1 MKLWQIMYVRK
12 HITKKTLQFLLVV
25 MLFFIA
31 NNICGQ
37 TVSINWNVPLKT
49 ISKNH
54 WSYNEYEIVR
64 VGNDAGLCSYMQ
76 NLKTGIVRIHW
87 GDLVDTW
94 TDPVTRDWKIPEM
107 TAAFANFSS
116 CLNGS
121 KVMLNINAWPKWL
134 QTSTT
139 TPLDASKQTE
149 FIDLCGR
156 LAFIMKNTI
165 NFKIDYYEFLNEKE
179 EVYGG
184 NYGTAPNAS
193 LYNLC
198 NAISLKIKSIDAAAL
213 TGGPSSSYCSP
224 TWRDAWAVACGANA
238 DFYSYHAYRQG
249 PPPSSNL
256 GELLLTGPFAVN
268 DYLTGEALYIK
279 TLLPGIKVFQTE
291 MNVQYDYTPF
301 EIRHRNNEGAVWQA
315 INVRHHVKKGLDGVM
330 VWHAK
335 GDAYGLLKSDNSK
348 NATGTLY
355 EWGNKFLVGTM
366 PANTTTDTTK
376 FEIIPVM
383 QADNTASIL
392 LLSKVSTPII
402 NVNAI
407 LLIPTGHSI
416 TSITQIDTL
425 NWTGRNIAISN
436 GANLTLEKFS
446 LTLIRTA
453 PTSSLAAINF
463 ILDVEKIAENKLK
476 FTCESN
482 LSNVQNYTLQK
493 QNNVGGFD
501 DVVTTGN
508 NNTTV
513 FSTTINFEEGI
524 YRMKSMGITGV
535 NNFSNIVFVTL
546 RNTNK
551 IAVFP
556 NPCSDKIVIYQN
568 NLAPSD
574 IVVFDCIGKKMNLPF
589 DISSNNVALNTS
601 TLSDGVYYVRI
612 YLSATKKYETI
623 KFIKK
628 N

>member
-1 MKLWQIMYVRK
+1 MMHVRK
-12 HITKKTLQFLLVV
+12 YKTKKSLQLLLVAI
-25 MLFFIA
+25 LFFIA
-31 NNICGQ
+31 NNVCGQ
-37 TVSINWNVPLKT
+37 TASINWNVPLKT
-49 ISKNH
+49 ITKNH

-64 VGNDAGLCSYMQ
+64 VGNDPGLCSYMQ
-76 NLKTGIVRIHW
+76 NVKTGIVRIHW
-87 GDLVDTW
+87 GNLVDTW
-94 TDPVTRDWKIPEM
+94 TDPITRDWKIPEM

-134 QTSTT
+134 QTSTS

-184 NYGTAPNAS
+184 SYGTAPNAS

-213 TGGPSSSYCSP
+213 TGGPSSSFSSP
-224 TWRDAWAVACGANA
+224 TWRDAWAAACGANA
-238 DFYSYHAYRQG
+238 DFYSYHHYRQG

-279 TLLPGIKVFQTE
+279 TLLPNIKVFQTE
-291 MNVQYDYTPF
+291 MNVQYDFTPF

-335 GDAYGLLKSDNSK
+335 GEAYGLLRADNSK

-366 PANTTTDTTK
+366 PTNTTTDTTK

-392 LLSKVSTPII
+392 LLSKLPTQML
-402 NVNAI
+402 NVNATT
-407 LLIPTGHSI
+407 LIPTGHSI

-436 GANLTLEKFS
+436 GANLILEKFS
-446 LTLIRTA
+446 LTLVRTA
-453 PTSSLAAINF
+453 PTSSLAVINF
-463 ILDVEKIAENKLK
+463 KLDVEKIAGNKLK
-476 FTCESN
+476 FSCEST
-482 LSNVQNYTLQK
+482 LTDVVNYTLQK

-501 DVVTTGN
+501 DIVTISN
-508 NNTTV
+508 NSTAL
-513 FSTTINFEEGI
+513 FHTTINFEEGI
-524 YRMKSMGITGV
+524 YRMKSENITGV
-535 NNFSNIVFVTL
+535 TNFSNIVFVTL
-546 RNTNK
+546 KSINK
-551 IAVFP
+551 IIAFP
-556 NPCSDKIVIYQN
+556 NPCTDKLVIYKS
-568 NLAPSD
+568 NLTAND
-574 IVVFDCIGKKMNLPF
+574 INIFDNDGRKIILPLQF
-589 DISSNNVALNTS
+589 SSNNLVVNS
-601 TLSDGVYYVRI
+601 SILSNGVYYVRI